1 MVEVYTLSASTFGMA
16 VLVAYDG
23 SRPAQQAVEHA
34 VAEHPDEE
42 LILLRVIEAAEGS
55 TGAGIGLVQE
65 RLKELREESAAE
77 VSEDVDDVLDA
88 ADVEFRIETAVGEP
102 AREIVAFAEANDVDH
117 IVIGNHGRDGVS
129 RVLLG
134 SVAERVVRRAPVP
147 VTLVR

>member
-1 MVEVYTLSASTFGMA
+1 MA

-23 SRPAQQAVEHA
+23 SRPAQQAVEYA
-34 VAEHPDEE
+34 VAEHSDEE

-55 TGAGIGLVQE
+55 TGAGIGLVKE
-65 RLKELREESAAE
+65 RLKELREESAAA
-77 VSEDVDDVLDA
+77 VSEDVDDVLEA
-88 ADVEFRIETAVGEP
+88 ADVEFRIETAVGDP
-102 AREIVAFAEANDVDH
+102 AREIVAFAEANDVGH